1 MKNPRCLL
9 FLALG
14 SLLAGCQTT
23 PAVNNH
29 VTAADVTVV
38 FQDSDKF
45 TDVRDSMGGPTNQA
59 YLDILSKYLKEKA
72 PARLQAGQK
81 LTVTFT
87 DIDLAG
93 DFLPGRQPGFDRV
106 RIIKAIYIPRMK
118 LSFQVVD
125 ASSKVVKEGQ
135 RSLSNMNFQEEG
147 LPFRSSSEELYYDR
161 ELLNRWLSTEF
172 K

>member
-1 MKNPRCLL
+1 MKTPRCLL

-45 TDVRDSMGGPTNQA
+45 TDVRDSLGGLTNQA
-59 YLDILSKYLKEKA
+59 YLDILGKYLKEKA

-87 DIDLAG
+87 DIDRAG
-93 DFLPGRQPGFDRV
+93 DFEPGRQMKFDRV
-106 RIIKAIYIPRMK
+106 RIIKALYFPRMK
-118 LSFQVVD
+118 LTFQVLD
-125 ASSKVVKEGQ
+125 ASGKIVQEGQ
-135 RSLSNMNFQEEG
+135 RSLSNMNFQYES
-147 LPFRSSSEELYYDR
+147 LPIRTSEELYYDT
-161 ELLNRWLSTEF
+161 ELLNRWLHAEF